1 MLNSANR
8 TVKIRTE
15 KNRILLHLVKRGH
28 VALIR
33 AIWWRHG
40 GLMGVDFIKDGK
52 REIGG
57 QY

>member
-33 AIWWRHG
+33 AILVETWGPDG
-40 GLMGVDFIKDGK
+40 GGF
-52 REIGG
+52 
-57 QY
+57 Y